1 MGSRKYTD
9 RLFLAIELPRFARE
23 QILDKRKK
31 WRKKIDW
38 DVRWIPPLNLRLA
51 LRYLGEIEVS
61 KSKQLC
67 RKIETLTGKTPPFQL
82 TVDQVGGTPTNREAK
97 SIWLSFEET
106 SELKGLLKGI
116 ETASKELQLPKDKK
130 PFKPRI
136 TLSRLA
142 TEPQSIPNLTI
153 KPEFKGFKVKS
164 LALVESRMGQNGP
177 SYHQLKKF
185 ELLGSLEASSKS

>member
-23 QILDKRKK
+23 QIIEKRKK

-61 KSKQLC
+61 KSKQFC
-67 RKIETLTGKTPPFQL
+67 KKIEAFTGKTNPFQL
-82 TVDQVGGTPTNREAK
+82 AVDEVGGTPTHREAK

-106 SELKGLLKGI
+106 SELKLLLKGI
-116 ETASKELQLPKDKK
+116 ESACKELQLPKDKK

-142 TEPQSIPNLTI
+142 SEPQSIPSLTI

-185 ELLGSLEASSKS
+185 ELRGSS